1 MAFEQ
6 GFSED
11 LDHITSVCIN
21 ARMMFF
27 SATISEH
34 ITPYIKKY
42 MTNVEEVSIKDNTTL
57 NIKHIWLPLKHK
69 ERYDCLK
76 TLLNTFNPFF
86 CIVFCNK
93 KEEAKEL
100 YGLMSKDNYSVTML
114 QGDMSPR
121 ERKRVL
127 NECKDL
133 KYQFLVATDLAAR
146 GIDIEGVSHII
157 NYTLPSDYEFYIH
170 RSGRTGRMYNS
181 GVVYTLYEDL
191 DDAYLNNLEKKGVK
205 PEYFEIKNGEIQP
218 YKGRNMRE
226 KRIKPET
233 DYEKQARK
241 YIKKDTKVKP
251 GYKKEREAKVKD
263 LALKLKQRDKRK
275 KK

>member
-1 MAFEQ
+1 
-6 GFSED
+6 
-11 LDHITSVCIN
+11 
-21 ARMMFF
+21 
-27 SATISEH
+27 
-34 ITPYIKKY
+34 

-133 KYQFLVATDLAAR
+133 RYQFLVATDLAAR

-181 GVVYTLYEDL
+181 GVVYTLYEEL